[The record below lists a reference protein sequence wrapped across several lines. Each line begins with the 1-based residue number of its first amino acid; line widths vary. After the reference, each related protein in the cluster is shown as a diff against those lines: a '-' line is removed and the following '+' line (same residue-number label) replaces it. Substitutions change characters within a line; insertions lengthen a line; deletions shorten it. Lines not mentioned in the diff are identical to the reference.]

1 MRREVLPYIF
11 REQLLLLEIAFRQA
25 GGALLR
31 VQVPQDVPPEAEL
44 FLFILGERGE
54 ELFTFG
60 ATDEAVRFGDNAYM
74 YRMVSWR
81 DGVQYFR

>member
-1 MRREVLPYIF
+1 M
-11 REQLLLLEIAFRQA
+11 
-25 GGALLR
+25 
-31 VQVPQDVPPEAEL
+31 PPEAEL